1 MVSEETIV
9 ARLAH
14 DEVVRLPLDLL
25 ASWLDFLGRVCVT
38 RLLGLA
44 AFRAAPLT

>member
-9 ARLAH
+9 ARLTH

-25 ASWLDFLGRVCVT
+25 ACWLDFLGRVCVT
-38 RLLGLA
+38 
-44 AFRAAPLT
+44 